1 MTFGV
6 NQSPDSLIA
15 LEAAANKG
23 GVSSTSPVLPKPKIN
38 IMIPQTKTIN
48 KVMSLFFDLGST
60 GLVDETPPLFAA
72 AARAMS
78 ESGDWLT
85 PKVNG
90 IFRFDKPPLI
100 YWLMGFFY
108 SLPNNDMWDSL
119 GTLSARL
126 PSALGSL
133 FLMLIIGDTLFC
145 WPQKGDKEFFT
156 PIVASLGFALSPLI
170 IIWSRTAVSDALLTG
185 TLGISLLLFWR
196 RMVSDNNDQCISA
209 WVFLGFAILTKGPVA
224 FILAALTIASFLLSQ
239 RDSKSMLCKIRPK
252 KGFLITI
259 LISVPWYIL
268 ELIKEGKPFWDN
280 FFGYHNFQRYT
291 SVVNNHSEPLWFFLY
306 IMVLASLPFTPFLY
320 HGIFIAVKD
329 FLKSLKENCRV
340 SETLNTY
347 ALCWLSSVFI
357 FFSISA
363 TKLPS
368 YWLPAIPAAAILI
381 SNSFISLKNP
391 NKTYFYM
398 WIFNILILFGVSIAF
413 FFSNIW
419 LSSINDPEMPNL
431 AFELISTGIIFKARL
446 FFSLF
451 TFLAI
456 ILFSLKSKNIFL
468 YLQILLLIGQ
478 SFLMS
483 PIRKLADTS
492 RQLPLRNISK
502 LILGMREGRETLA
515 MIGIR
520 KPSLHYYSRQ
530 IVFYEPSTKEGLI
543 NLSERLNS
551 DKRKNYEDQPDYQN
565 KSFLV
570 VIDDYSSR
578 QMHWSNINHQK
589 LGEYGIYNLWRIQ
602 RNDLIKYSDFLV
614 KSGYKSDW
622 KKRQVEKF

>member
-1 MTFGV
+1 MIILNSKKRLLNSTIV
-6 NQSPDSLIA
+6 LIS
-15 LEAAANKG
+15 G
-23 GVSSTSPVLPKPKIN
+23 I
-38 IMIPQTKTIN
+38 IIFI
-48 KVMSLFFDLGST
+48 LGLGNT
-60 GLVDETPPLFAA
+60 GLVDETPPLFAS

-90 IFRFDKPPLI
+90 MFRFDKPPLI

-108 SLPNNDMWDSL
+108 SLPKNEIWDSF

-133 FLMLIIGDTLFC
+133 FLMLMIGDTLFC
-145 WPQKGDKEFFT
+145 WPQKSDRQFLT

-196 RMVSDNNDQCISA
+196 RMACDNNDQCISA

-224 FILAALTIASFLLSQ
+224 FVLALLTITSFLFSQ
-239 RDSKSMLCKIRPK
+239 KNWETLLRKINPK

-291 SVVNNHSEPLWFFLY
+291 SVVNNHAEPFWFFLY
-306 IMVLASLPFTPFLY
+306 IMILASLPFTPFLY
-320 HGIFIAVKD
+320 HGIFKVFKD
-329 FLKSLKENCRV
+329 FLKSSNESCNV
-340 SETLNTY
+340 TETLYTY
-347 ALCWLSSVFI
+347 SLCWLTSVLI
-357 FFSISA
+357 FFSLSA

-381 SNSFISLKNP
+381 SNSFINLKSSS
-391 NKTYFYM
+391 KSYLYL
-398 WIFNILILFGVSIAF
+398 WIFNILILFGVSMAF
-413 FFSNIW
+413 FFSNNW

-431 AFELISTGIIFKARL
+431 ASELISSGIIFRAKL
-446 FFSLF
+446 FFSSF
-451 TFLAI
+451 TLLAI
-456 ILFSLKSKNIFL
+456 ILFSLKSRNILL

-502 LILGMREGRETLA
+502 LILDIREGGETLA

-530 IVFYEPSTKEGLI
+530 IVFYEPNTEEGLI
-543 NLSERLNS
+543 NLSERLNT
-551 DKRKNYEDQPDYQN
+551 DRRENYEDQPDYEY
-565 KSFLV
+565 KSLLV
-570 VIDDYSSR
+570 VIDEYSTRR
-578 QMHWSNINHQK
+578 QQWSKINHQK
-589 LGEYGIYNLWRIQ
+589 LGKFGTYNLWRIQ
-602 RNDLIKYSDFLV
+602 KSDLNKYSKFLV

-622 KKRQVEKF
+622 ENRKVEKF

>member
-1 MTFGV
+1 MILLNSKKRLATLLIVLIFGIIIFI
-6 NQSPDSLIA
+6 L
-15 LEAAANKG
+15 
-23 GVSSTSPVLPKPKIN
+23 
-38 IMIPQTKTIN
+38 
-48 KVMSLFFDLGST
+48 DLGAT

-108 SLPNNDMWDSL
+108 SLPKIEIWDSL

-126 PSALGSL
+126 PSSLGSL
-133 FLMLIIGDTLFC
+133 FLMLMIADTLFC
-145 WPQKGDKEFFT
+145 WPQKGDKQFFT
-156 PIVASLGFALSPLI
+156 PIAGSLGFALSPLI

-196 RMVSDNNDQCISA
+196 RMASENNDKCIAA
-209 WVFLGFAILTKGPVA
+209 WAFLGFAILTKGPVA
-224 FILAALTIASFLLSQ
+224 FVLATLTITFFLIIQKDWRSL
-239 RDSKSMLCKIRPK
+239 LNKINPK

-259 LISVPWYIL
+259 LISVPWYVL
-268 ELIKEGKPFWDN
+268 ELLREGRPFWDN

-291 SVVNNHSEPLWFFLY
+291 SVVNNHSEPIWFFLY
-306 IMVLASLPFTPFLY
+306 IMILASLPFTPFLY
-320 HGIFIAVKD
+320 HGIFIAFRE
-329 FLKSLKENCRV
+329 FLKSLKESCGV
-340 SETLNTY
+340 PDSLYTY
-347 ALCWLSSVFI
+347 SLCWLSAVLI

-381 SNSFISLKNP
+381 SNSFISLKNT
-391 NKTYFYM
+391 NKTYLYL
-398 WIFNILILFGVSIAF
+398 WIFNIFIFFGVSIAF

-419 LSSINDPEMPNL
+419 LGSINDPEMPNL
-431 AFELISTGIIFKARL
+431 ASKLLSSGIIFKAKL

-451 TFLAI
+451 TLFAI

-468 YLQILLLIGQ
+468 YLQIVLIIGQ
-478 SFLMS
+478 YFLMS

-502 LILGMREGRETLA
+502 LILDTREGKETLA

-530 IVFYEPSTKEGLI
+530 IVFYEPNTQEGLI
-543 NLSERLNS
+543 NLKERLNN
-551 DKRKNYEDQPDYQN
+551 DRRKNYQDEPDYQY
-565 KSFLV
+565 KSLLI
-570 VIDDYSSR
+570 VIDDYSS
-578 QMHWSNINHQK
+578 QEEHWSNFNHEK
-589 LGEYGIYNLWRIQ
+589 LGKYGIYNLWRI
-602 RNDLIKYSDFLV
+602 NKKDLNEYSEFLINN
-614 KSGYKSDW
+614 GYKSNW
-622 KKRQVEKF
+622 KNRQVEKF

>member
-1 MTFGV
+1 MILL
-6 NQSPDSLIA
+6 NSKKRLIT
-15 LEAAANKG
+15 LLI
-23 GVSSTSPVLPKPKIN
+23 VLVCGI
-38 IMIPQTKTIN
+38 IIFI
-48 KVMSLFFDLGST
+48 LGLGTT

-108 SLPNNDMWDSL
+108 SLPKNEIWDSY

-133 FLMLIIGDTLFC
+133 FLMLMIGDTLFC
-145 WPQKGDKEFFT
+145 WPQKGNRQFFT
-156 PIVASLGFALSPLI
+156 PIVASLCFALSPLI

-196 RMVSDNNDQCISA
+196 RMASENNDQCISA

-224 FILAALTIASFLLSQ
+224 FVLALLTITSFLFTQEDWKKL
-239 RDSKSMLCKIRPK
+239 LLKINPK
-252 KGFLITI
+252 KGFFITI

-268 ELIKEGKPFWDN
+268 ELVKEGKPFWDN

-291 SVVNNHSEPLWFFLY
+291 SVVNSHSEPFWFFLY
-306 IMVLASLPFTPFLY
+306 IMILASLPFTPFLY
-320 HGIFIAVKD
+320 HGIFITFKD
-329 FLKSLKENCRV
+329 FFKSSKESCNV
-340 SETLNTY
+340 TETLYTY
-347 ALCWLSSVFI
+347 SLCWLTSVLI

-381 SNSFISLKNP
+381 SNSFISLKNSS
-391 NKTYFYM
+391 KSYLYLWFL
-398 WIFNILILFGVSIAF
+398 NILILFGFSMAF
-413 FFSNIW
+413 FFSNNW

-431 AFELISTGIIFKARL
+431 ASELISSGIIFKAKL
-446 FFSLF
+446 FFSSF
-451 TFLAI
+451 TLLAI
-456 ILFSLKSKNIFL
+456 ILFSLKSKNILL

-502 LILGMREGRETLA
+502 LISDIREGRETLA

-520 KPSLHYYSRQ
+520 KPSLHFYSRQ
-530 IVFYEPSTKEGLI
+530 IVFYEPNTKEGLI
-543 NLSERLNS
+543 NLSDRLNT
-551 DKRKNYEDQPDYQN
+551 DKRENYEDQPDYEY
-565 KSFLV
+565 KSLLV
-570 VIDDYSSR
+570 VIDEYSSSK
-578 QMHWSNINHQK
+578 QHWSDINHQK

-602 RNDLIKYSDFLV
+602 KSDLNNYSKYLIN
-614 KSGYKSDW
+614 SGFKSDW
-622 KKRQVEKF
+622 KNKKVEKF

>member
-1 MTFGV
+1 MILLKSKKRV
-6 NQSPDSLIA
+6 
-15 LEAAANKG
+15 
-23 GVSSTSPVLPKPKIN
+23 VSSFIVLVCGFI
-38 IMIPQTKTIN
+38 IFI
-48 KVMSLFFDLGST
+48 LGLGST
-60 GLVDETPPLFAA
+60 GLVDETPPLFAT

-90 IFRFDKPPLI
+90 IFRFDKPPLT

-108 SLPNNDMWDSL
+108 SLPKNEIWDSL

-126 PSALGSL
+126 PSALASL

-145 WPQKGDKEFFT
+145 WPQKSDRQFLT

-196 RMVSDNNDQCISA
+196 RMASENNDKCISA

-224 FILAALTIASFLLSQ
+224 LVLAALTISSFLFIQNDWEKL
-239 RDSKSMLCKIRPK
+239 LYKINPK

-259 LISVPWYIL
+259 LISIPWYIL
-268 ELIKEGKPFWDN
+268 ELLKEGKPFWDN

-291 SVVNNHSEPLWFFLY
+291 SVVNNHVEPLWFFLY
-306 IMVLASLPFTPFLY
+306 IMILASLPFTPFLF
-320 HGIFIAVKD
+320 HGIFKALKD
-329 FLKSLKENCRV
+329 LLKSSKESCNIT
-340 SETLNTY
+340 ETLYTY
-347 ALCWLSSVFI
+347 SLCWLTSVLI

-368 YWLPAIPAAAILI
+368 YWLPASPAAAILI
-381 SNSFISLKNP
+381 SNSFVNLKNS
-391 NKTYFYM
+391 NKSYEYL
-398 WIFNILILFGVSIAF
+398 WIFNILILFGVSLSF

-431 AFELISTGIIFKARL
+431 ASELISSGIILKAKL
-446 FFSLF
+446 FFSSF
-451 TFLAI
+451 TLLTI

-468 YLQILLLIGQ
+468 YIQILLLIGQ

-492 RQLPLRNISK
+492 RQQPLRNISK
-502 LILGMREGRETLA
+502 LILGIREGRETLA

-530 IVFYEPSTKEGLI
+530 IVFYEPSSKEGLI
-543 NLSERLNS
+543 NLKERLNT
-551 DKRKNYEDQPDYQN
+551 DRRKNYYDQPDYEY
-565 KSFLV
+565 KSILV
-570 VIDDYSSR
+570 VIDVYSS
-578 QMHWSNINHQK
+578 QKPHWSNINHEK
-589 LGEYGIYNLWRIQ
+589 LGKYGIYNLWRLEKS
-602 RNDLIKYSDFLV
+602 DLNKYSDFLV
-614 KSGYKSDW
+614 NSGYKSDW
-622 KKRQVEKF
+622 KNRKVEKF

>member
-1 MTFGV
+1 MILL
-6 NQSPDSLIA
+6 NSKKRLIT
-15 LEAAANKG
+15 LLI
-23 GVSSTSPVLPKPKIN
+23 VLVCGI
-38 IMIPQTKTIN
+38 IIFI
-48 KVMSLFFDLGST
+48 LGLGTT

-108 SLPNNDMWDSL
+108 SLPKNEIWDSF

-126 PSALGSL
+126 PSALSSL
-133 FLMLIIGDTLFC
+133 FLMLMIGDTLFC
-145 WPQKGDKEFFT
+145 WPQKGDRQFLT

-196 RMVSDNNDQCISA
+196 RMASDKNDQCISA

-224 FILAALTIASFLLSQ
+224 FLLAALTLTSFLLTHNDWD
-239 RDSKSMLCKIRPK
+239 RLLCKINPK

-268 ELIKEGKPFWDN
+268 VLIKEGKPFWDN

-291 SVVNNHSEPLWFFLY
+291 SVVNNHAEPFWFFLY
-306 IMVLASLPFTPFLY
+306 IMILASLPFTPFLY
-320 HGIFIAVKD
+320 HGIFKALKD
-329 FLKSLKENCRV
+329 FLKISKESSNVTESLYTF
-340 SETLNTY
+340 S
-347 ALCWLSSVFI
+347 LCWLTSVLI

-368 YWLPAIPAAAILI
+368 YWLPAVPAAAILI
-381 SNSFISLKNP
+381 SNSFVSLKIL
-391 NKTYFYM
+391 NKSFLYF
-398 WIFNILILFGVSIAF
+398 WIFNILILFGLSIAF

-419 LSSINDPEMPNL
+419 LSLINDPEMPNL
-431 AFELISTGIIFKARL
+431 ASELIGSGIIFKAKL
-446 FFSLF
+446 FFSSF
-451 TFLAI
+451 TLLAL
-456 ILFSLKSKNIFL
+456 ILFSLKSRRILL
-468 YLQILLLIGQ
+468 YLQIFLLLGQ
-478 SFLMS
+478 PFLMS

-502 LILGMREGRETLA
+502 LILDIREGRESLA

-530 IVFYEPSTKEGLI
+530 IVFYEPNTEEGLI

-551 DKRKNYEDQPDYQN
+551 DRRENYEDQPNYEY
-565 KSFLV
+565 KSLLV
-570 VIDDYSSR
+570 VIDEYSSQR
-578 QMHWSNINHQK
+578 KQWSKMNHQK
-589 LGEYGIYNLWRIQ
+589 LGKFGIYNLWRIQ
-602 RNDLIKYSDFLV
+602 KSDLNKYSKFLV
-614 KSGYKSDW
+614 RSGYKSDW
-622 KKRQVEKF
+622 ENRKVEKF

>member
-1 MTFGV
+1 MILL
-6 NQSPDSLIA
+6 NSKKRLIT
-15 LEAAANKG
+15 LLI
-23 GVSSTSPVLPKPKIN
+23 VLVCGI
-38 IMIPQTKTIN
+38 II
-48 KVMSLFFDLGST
+48 FFLGLGTT

-108 SLPNNDMWDSL
+108 SLPKNEIWDSF

-133 FLMLIIGDTLFC
+133 FLMLMIGDTLFC
-145 WPQKGDKEFFT
+145 WPQKSDRQFLT

-196 RMVSDNNDQCISA
+196 RMASENNDQCISA

-224 FILAALTIASFLLSQ
+224 FVLALLTITSFLFTQKNWETLL
-239 RDSKSMLCKIRPK
+239 RKINPK

-291 SVVNNHSEPLWFFLY
+291 SVVNNHAEPFWFFLY
-306 IMVLASLPFTPFLY
+306 IMILASLPFTPFLY
-320 HGIFIAVKD
+320 HGIFQTFKD
-329 FLKSLKENCRV
+329 FLRSSKESCNITD
-340 SETLNTY
+340 TLYTY
-347 ALCWLSSVFI
+347 SLCWLTSVLI
-357 FFSISA
+357 FFSLSA

-368 YWLPAIPAAAILI
+368 YWLPAIPAAALLT
-381 SNSFISLKNP
+381 SNSFISLKNI
-391 NKTYFYM
+391 NKSYLYC
-398 WIFNILILFGVSIAF
+398 WIFNILILFGLSIAF

-431 AFELISTGIIFKARL
+431 ASELISSGIIFKAKL
-446 FFSLF
+446 FFSSF
-451 TFLAI
+451 TLLAI
-456 ILFSLKSKNIFL
+456 ILFSLKSRNILL

-478 SFLMS
+478 SYLMS

-502 LILGMREGRETLA
+502 LILDIREGRETLA

-530 IVFYEPSTKEGLI
+530 IVFYEPNTEEGLI
-543 NLSERLNS
+543 NLSERLNT
-551 DKRKNYEDQPDYQN
+551 DRRENYEDQPDYEY
-565 KSFLV
+565 KSLLV
-570 VIDDYSSR
+570 VIDEYSTRR
-578 QMHWSNINHQK
+578 QQWSKINHQK
-589 LGEYGIYNLWRIQ
+589 LGKFGIYNLWRIQ
-602 RNDLIKYSDFLV
+602 KSDLNKYSRFLV

-622 KKRQVEKF
+622 KNRKVEKF

>member
-1 MTFGV
+1 MILV
-6 NQSPDSLIA
+6 NAKKRLIT
-15 LEAAANKG
+15 LLIIL
-23 GVSSTSPVLPKPKIN
+23 VSGI
-38 IMIPQTKTIN
+38 I
-48 KVMSLFFDLGST
+48 LFILGLGST

-108 SLPNNDMWDSL
+108 SLPKIEIWDSL

-126 PSALGSL
+126 PSSLGSL
-133 FLMLIIGDTLFC
+133 FLMLMIADTLYC
-145 WPQKGDKEFFT
+145 WPQKGDKQFLT
-156 PIVASLGFALSPLI
+156 PIVGSLGFALSPLI

-196 RMVSDNNDQCISA
+196 RMASENNDKCIAA
-209 WVFLGFAILTKGPVA
+209 WAFLGFAILTKGPVA
-224 FILAALTIASFLLSQ
+224 FVLATLTITFFLIVQKDWRSL
-239 RDSKSMLCKIRPK
+239 LYKINPK

-259 LISVPWYIL
+259 LISVPWYVL
-268 ELIKEGKPFWDN
+268 ELLKEGKPFWDN

-291 SVVNNHSEPLWFFLY
+291 SVVNNHSEPIWFFLY
-306 IMVLASLPFTPFLY
+306 IMILASLPFTPFLY
-320 HGIFIAVKD
+320 HGIFIAFRE
-329 FLKSLKENCRV
+329 FLKSLKESCGVPN
-340 SETLNTY
+340 SLYTY
-347 ALCWLSSVFI
+347 SLCWLSAVLI

-368 YWLPAIPAAAILI
+368 YWLPAIPAAAVLI
-381 SNSFISLKNP
+381 SNSFISLKDVK
-391 NKTYFYM
+391 KTYLYL
-398 WIFNILILFGVSIAF
+398 WIFSIFIFFGVSIAF

-419 LSSINDPEMPNL
+419 LGSINDPEMPNL
-431 AFELISTGIIFKARL
+431 ASKLLSSGIIFKAKL

-451 TFLAI
+451 TLFAI

-468 YLQILLLIGQ
+468 YLQIVLIMGQ
-478 SFLMS
+478 YFLMS

-502 LILGMREGRETLA
+502 LILDTREGKETLA

-530 IVFYEPSTKEGLI
+530 IVFYEPNTQEGLI
-543 NLSERLNS
+543 NLKERLNN
-551 DKRKNYEDQPDYQN
+551 DRRKNYQDEPDYQY
-565 KSFLV
+565 KSLLI
-570 VIDDYSSR
+570 VIDDYSS
-578 QMHWSNINHQK
+578 QEEHWSNFNHEK
-589 LGEYGIYNLWRIQ
+589 LGKYGIYNLWRI
-602 RNDLIKYSDFLV
+602 NKKDLNEYSEFLINN
-614 KSGYKSDW
+614 GYKSNW
-622 KKRQVEKF
+622 KNRQVEKF

>member
-1 MTFGV
+1 MILL
-6 NQSPDSLIA
+6 NSKKRLIT
-15 LEAAANKG
+15 LLI
-23 GVSSTSPVLPKPKIN
+23 VLVCGI
-38 IMIPQTKTIN
+38 IVFI
-48 KVMSLFFDLGST
+48 LGLGTT

-72 AARAMS
+72 AARTMS

-108 SLPNNDMWDSL
+108 SLPKNEIWDSF

-126 PSALGSL
+126 PSALASL
-133 FLMLIIGDTLFC
+133 FLMLMIGDTLFC
-145 WPQKGDKEFFT
+145 WPQKSDRQFLT

-196 RMVSDNNDQCISA
+196 RMASENNDQCISA
-209 WVFLGFAILTKGPVA
+209 WVFLGFAILVKGPVA
-224 FILAALTIASFLLSQ
+224 FVLAFMTITSFLFCQKNWETL
-239 RDSKSMLCKIRPK
+239 LIKINPK
-252 KGFLITI
+252 KGFLITT

-268 ELIKEGKPFWDN
+268 ELLKEGKPFWDS

-291 SVVNNHSEPLWFFLY
+291 SVVNNHAEPFWFFLY
-306 IMVLASLPFTPFLY
+306 IMILASLPFTPFLY
-320 HGIFIAVKD
+320 HGIFETLKD
-329 FLKSLKENCRV
+329 FFKRSKESCNV
-340 SETLNTY
+340 NDTLYTY
-347 ALCWLSSVFI
+347 SLCWLTSVLI
-357 FFSISA
+357 FFSLSA

-368 YWLPAIPAAAILI
+368 YWLPAIPAAALLT
-381 SNSFISLKNP
+381 SNSFISLKNI
-391 NKTYFYM
+391 NKSYLYF
-398 WIFNILILFGVSIAF
+398 WIFNILILFGFSIAF

-431 AFELISTGIIFKARL
+431 ASELVSSGIIFKAKM
-446 FFSLF
+446 FFSSFTLF
-451 TFLAI
+451 AI
-456 ILFSLKSKNIFL
+456 ILFSFKSRNILL

-478 SFLMS
+478 SYLMS

-502 LILGMREGRETLA
+502 LILDIREGRETLA

-530 IVFYEPSTKEGLI
+530 IVFYEPSTEEGLI
-543 NLSERLNS
+543 NLSERLNT
-551 DKRKNYEDQPDYQN
+551 DRRENYEDQPDYEY
-565 KSFLV
+565 KSLLV
-570 VIDDYSSR
+570 VIDEYSTR
-578 QMHWSNINHQK
+578 RKQWSKINHQK
-589 LGEYGIYNLWRIQ
+589 LGKFGIYNLWRIQ
-602 RNDLIKYSDFLV
+602 KSDLNKYSKFLV

-622 KKRQVEKF
+622 ENRKVEKF

>member
-1 MTFGV
+1 MILLNSKKRLATLLIVLVFGIIIFI
-6 NQSPDSLIA
+6 L
-15 LEAAANKG
+15 
-23 GVSSTSPVLPKPKIN
+23 
-38 IMIPQTKTIN
+38 
-48 KVMSLFFDLGST
+48 DLGTT

-108 SLPNNDMWDSL
+108 SLPKIEIWDSL

-126 PSALGSL
+126 PSSLGSL
-133 FLMLIIGDTLFC
+133 FLMLMIADTLFC
-145 WPQKGDKEFFT
+145 WPQKDNKQFLT
-156 PIVASLGFALSPLI
+156 PIVGSLGFALSPLI

-196 RMVSDNNDQCISA
+196 RMASENNDKCIAA
-209 WVFLGFAILTKGPVA
+209 WAFLGFAILTKGPVA
-224 FILAALTIASFLLSQ
+224 FVLATLTITFFLIIQKDWRSL
-239 RDSKSMLCKIRPK
+239 LYKINPK

-259 LISVPWYIL
+259 LISVPWYVL
-268 ELIKEGKPFWDN
+268 ELLKEGKPFWDN

-291 SVVNNHSEPLWFFLY
+291 SVVNNHSEPFWFFLY
-306 IMVLASLPFTPFLY
+306 IMILASLPFTPFLY
-320 HGIFIAVKD
+320 HGIFKTFKD
-329 FLKSLKENCRV
+329 FFKSSKESCNV
-340 SETLNTY
+340 TETLYTY
-347 ALCWLSSVFI
+347 SLCWLTSVLI
-357 FFSISA
+357 FFSLSA

-368 YWLPAIPAAAILI
+368 YWLPAIPAAALLT
-381 SNSFISLKNP
+381 SNSFISLKNI
-391 NKTYFYM
+391 NKSYLYF
-398 WIFNILILFGVSIAF
+398 WIFNILILFGFSIAF

-431 AFELISTGIIFKARL
+431 ASELISSGIIFKAKM
-446 FFSLF
+446 FFSSFTLF
-451 TFLAI
+451 AI
-456 ILFSLKSKNIFL
+456 ILFSLKSRNILL

-478 SFLMS
+478 SYLMS

-502 LILGMREGRETLA
+502 LILDTREGKETLA

-530 IVFYEPSTKEGLI
+530 IVFYEPNTQEGLI
-543 NLSERLNS
+543 NLKERLNN
-551 DKRKNYEDQPDYQN
+551 DRRKNYQDEPDYQY
-565 KSFLV
+565 KSLLI
-570 VIDDYSSR
+570 VIDDYSS
-578 QMHWSNINHQK
+578 QEAHWSNINHEK
-589 LGEYGIYNLWRIQ
+589 LGKYGIYNLWRI
-602 RNDLIKYSDFLV
+602 NKKDLNEYSEFLINN
-614 KSGYKSDW
+614 GYKSNW
-622 KKRQVEKF
+622 KNRQVEKF

>member
-1 MTFGV
+1 MILLNSKKRLLNAV
-6 NQSPDSLIA
+6 IIL
-15 LEAAANKG
+15 
-23 GVSSTSPVLPKPKIN
+23 VSGI
-38 IMIPQTKTIN
+38 IIFI
-48 KVMSLFFDLGST
+48 LGLGNT

-78 ESGDWLT
+78 ESGDWIT

-90 IFRFDKPPLI
+90 MFRFDKPPLI

-108 SLPNNDMWDSL
+108 SLPKNEIWDSF

-133 FLMLIIGDTLFC
+133 FLTLMIGDTLFC
-145 WPQKGDKEFFT
+145 WPQKSDRQFLT
-156 PIVASLGFALSPLI
+156 PIVASLAFALSPII

-196 RMVSDNNDQCISA
+196 RMASENNDQCISA

-224 FILAALTIASFLLSQ
+224 FVLALLTITSFLFSQ
-239 RDSKSMLCKIRPK
+239 KNWKTLLCKINPK

-291 SVVNNHSEPLWFFLY
+291 SVVNNHAEPFWFFLY
-306 IMVLASLPFTPFLY
+306 IMILASLPFTPFLY
-320 HGIFIAVKD
+320 FGIFKAFKD
-329 FLKSLKENCRV
+329 FLKSSIESSNV
-340 SETLNTY
+340 TETLHTY
-347 ALCWLSSVFI
+347 SLCWLTSVLI
-357 FFSISA
+357 FFSLSA

-368 YWLPAIPAAAILI
+368 YWLPATPAAAILI
-381 SNSFISLKNP
+381 SNSFINLKNSS
-391 NKTYFYM
+391 KSYLYL
-398 WIFNILILFGVSIAF
+398 WIFNILILFGVSMAF
-413 FFSNIW
+413 FFSNNW
-419 LSSINDPEMPNL
+419 LNSINDPEMPNL
-431 AFELISTGIIFKARL
+431 ASELISSGIIFKAKL
-446 FFSLF
+446 FFSSF
-451 TFLAI
+451 TLLAV
-456 ILFSLKSKNIFL
+456 ILFSLKSGNILL

-492 RQLPLRNISK
+492 RQLPIRNISK
-502 LILGMREGRETLA
+502 LILDIREGRETLA

-530 IVFYEPSTKEGLI
+530 IVFYEPNTEEGLI
-543 NLSERLNS
+543 NLSERLNT
-551 DKRKNYEDQPDYQN
+551 DRRENYEDQPNYEY
-565 KSFLV
+565 KSLLV
-570 VIDDYSSR
+570 VIDEYSTLR
-578 QMHWSNINHQK
+578 HQWSKINHQK
-589 LGEYGIYNLWRIQ
+589 LGKFGIYNIWRIQ
-602 RNDLIKYSDFLV
+602 KSDLNNYSRFLV

-622 KKRQVEKF
+622 ENRKVEKF

>member
-1 MTFGV
+1 MILL
-6 NQSPDSLIA
+6 NSKKRLIT
-15 LEAAANKG
+15 LFI
-23 GVSSTSPVLPKPKIN
+23 VLVCGI
-38 IMIPQTKTIN
+38 IIFLI
-48 KVMSLFFDLGST
+48 DLGST

-90 IFRFDKPPLI
+90 MFRFDKPPLI

-108 SLPNNDMWDSL
+108 SLPKNEIWDSL

-133 FLMLIIGDTLFC
+133 FLMLMIGDTLFC
-145 WPQKGDKEFFT
+145 WPQKGDKQFFT
-156 PIVASLGFALSPLI
+156 PIVASLGFALSPFI

-196 RMVSDNNDQCISA
+196 RMASERNDQCISA

-224 FILAALTIASFLLSQ
+224 FVLATLTITSFLFIQKNWKTL
-239 RDSKSMLCKIRPK
+239 LCKLNPK

-259 LISVPWYIL
+259 LISVPWYIM

-291 SVVNNHSEPLWFFLY
+291 SVVNNHEEPFWFFIY
-306 IMVLASLPFTPFLY
+306 IMIVASLPFTPFLF
-320 HGIFIAVKD
+320 HGIFNAIRD
-329 FLKSLKENCRV
+329 FLKSSKESCKFT
-340 SETLNTY
+340 ETLYTY
-347 ALCWLSSVFI
+347 SLCWLISVLI

-381 SNSFISLKNP
+381 SNSLITIKFL
-391 NKTYFYM
+391 NKSYLYL
-398 WIFNILILFGVSIAF
+398 WIFNILILFGLSIAF

-419 LSSINDPEMPNL
+419 LSLINDPEMPNL
-431 AFELISTGIIFKARL
+431 ASELISSGIIFKAKL
-446 FFSLF
+446 FLSLF
-451 TFLAI
+451 TLI
-456 ILFSLKSKNIFL
+456 TIVLFYFKSKNIFF
-468 YLQILLLIGQ
+468 YLQILLVIGQ
-478 SFLMS
+478 PFLMM

-502 LILGMREGRETLA
+502 LISDIREGKETLA

-530 IVFYEPSTKEGLI
+530 IVFYEPNTEEGLI
-543 NLSERLNS
+543 NLSERLNT
-551 DKRKNYEDQPDYQN
+551 DRRENYEDQPDYEY
-565 KSFLV
+565 KSLLV
-570 VIDDYSSR
+570 VIDEYSTRR
-578 QMHWSNINHQK
+578 QQWSKINHQK
-589 LGEYGIYNLWRIQ
+589 LGKFGIYNLWRIQ
-602 RNDLIKYSDFLV
+602 KSDLNKYSRFLV

-622 KKRQVEKF
+622 ENRKVEKF

>member
-1 MTFGV
+1 MILLNSKKRLATLLIVLIFGIIIFI
-6 NQSPDSLIA
+6 L
-15 LEAAANKG
+15 
-23 GVSSTSPVLPKPKIN
+23 
-38 IMIPQTKTIN
+38 
-48 KVMSLFFDLGST
+48 DLGAT

-108 SLPNNDMWDSL
+108 SLPKIEIWDSL

-126 PSALGSL
+126 PSSLGSL
-133 FLMLIIGDTLFC
+133 FLMLMIADTLFC
-145 WPQKGDKEFFT
+145 WPQKDDKQFLT
-156 PIVASLGFALSPLI
+156 PIVGSLGFALSPLI

-196 RMVSDNNDQCISA
+196 RMASENNDKCIAA
-209 WVFLGFAILTKGPVA
+209 WAFLGFAILTKGPVA
-224 FILAALTIASFLLSQ
+224 FVLATLTITFFLIVQKDWRSL
-239 RDSKSMLCKIRPK
+239 LYKINPK

-259 LISVPWYIL
+259 LISVPWYVL
-268 ELIKEGKPFWDN
+268 ELLKEGKPFWDN

-291 SVVNNHSEPLWFFLY
+291 SVVNNHSEPIWFFLY
-306 IMVLASLPFTPFLY
+306 IMILASLPFTPFLY
-320 HGIFIAVKD
+320 HGIFIAFRE
-329 FLKSLKENCRV
+329 FLKSLKESCGV
-340 SETLNTY
+340 PDSLYTY
-347 ALCWLSSVFI
+347 SLCWLSAVLI

-368 YWLPAIPAAAILI
+368 YWLPAIPAAAVLI
-381 SNSFISLKNP
+381 SNSFISLKDVK
-391 NKTYFYM
+391 KTYLYL
-398 WIFNILILFGVSIAF
+398 WIFSIFIFFGVSIAF

-419 LSSINDPEMPNL
+419 LGSINDPEMPNL
-431 AFELISTGIIFKARL
+431 ASKLLSSGIIFKAKL

-451 TFLAI
+451 TLFAI

-468 YLQILLLIGQ
+468 YLQIVLIMGQ
-478 SFLMS
+478 YFLMS

-502 LILGMREGRETLA
+502 LILDTREGKETLA

-530 IVFYEPSTKEGLI
+530 IVFYEPNTQEGLI
-543 NLSERLNS
+543 NLKERLNN
-551 DKRKNYEDQPDYQN
+551 DRRKNYQDEPDYQY
-565 KSFLV
+565 KSLLI
-570 VIDDYSSR
+570 VIDDYSS
-578 QMHWSNINHQK
+578 QEEHWSNFNHEK
-589 LGEYGIYNLWRIQ
+589 LGKYGIYNLWRI
-602 RNDLIKYSDFLV
+602 NKKDLNEYSEFLINN
-614 KSGYKSDW
+614 GYKSNW
-622 KKRQVEKF
+622 KNRQVEKF